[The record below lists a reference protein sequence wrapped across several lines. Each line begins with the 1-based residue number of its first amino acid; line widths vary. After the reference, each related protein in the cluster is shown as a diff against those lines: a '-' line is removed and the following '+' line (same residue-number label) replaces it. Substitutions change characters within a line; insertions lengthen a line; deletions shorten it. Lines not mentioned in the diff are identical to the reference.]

1 MADNEKDRDES
12 LKPEET
18 VEETGAEE
26 IAIED
31 GDLEAATPEEAP
43 DSDGAGEDE
52 EKAPKKKG
60 FFRKDKK
67 DKKDEKIEEL
77 TDKVMRQMAEFDN
90 YRKRTEK
97 EKQQMYAVGASDVIE
112 KLLPVI
118 DNFERGLA
126 AMGDDEK
133 ESSFAQGI
141 VMIYKQM
148 MTVLE
153 GLGDVSD
160 TFLNQPNKKGFKSVT
175 LYNPEASTVER
186 LLKKKGY
193 WEGGSTSSIF
203 TPTLGERSK
212 SIGSGTLSA
221 VNNPSFENTIH
232 GLDMWRKNKMSVIG
246 GGGML
251 PLFAPGRT
259 EGTDSASEE
268 PSSWDKFKRGPG
280 ARSVLEGWAM
290 FRTRF

>member
-52 EKAPKKKG
+52 EKVPKKKG

-126 AMGDDEK
+126 AMSDDEK

-153 GLGDVSD
+153 GLGVQPIEALGKEFDPNFHNAVMQQPSD
-160 TFLNQPNKKGFKSVT
+160 E
-175 LYNPEASTVER
+175 YASGVVMQE
-186 LLKKKGY
+186 LQKGY
-193 WEGGSTSSIF
+193 IYKE
-203 TPTLGERSK
+203 K
-212 SIGSGTLSA
+212 
-221 VNNPSFENTIH
+221 
-232 GLDMWRKNKMSVIG
+232 VIRHS
-246 GGGML
+246 MVMV
-251 PLFAPGRT
+251 A
-259 EGTDSASEE
+259 E
-268 PSSWDKFKRGPG
+268 
-280 ARSVLEGWAM
+280 
-290 FRTRF
+290 